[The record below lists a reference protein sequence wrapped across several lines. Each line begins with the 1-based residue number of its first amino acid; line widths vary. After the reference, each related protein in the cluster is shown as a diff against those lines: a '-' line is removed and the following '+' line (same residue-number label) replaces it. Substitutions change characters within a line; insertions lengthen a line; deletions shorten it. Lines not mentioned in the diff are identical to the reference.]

1 MCETDGVLGAK
12 GLGLNSPDDR
22 TVGQILWDE
31 LGLLVQDPQ
40 IPGDGPISQP
50 VYDGLIQLPLGG
62 LETPVAA
69 EVACLL
75 NNLSL

>member
-1 MCETDGVLGAK
+1 
-12 GLGLNSPDDR
+12 
-22 TVGQILWDE
+22 VGQILWDE
-31 LGLLVQDPQ
+31 LGLVVQDPQ
-40 IPGDGPISQP
+40 IPGDGALSQP
-50 VYDGLIQLPLGG
+50 LYDGLLSIPLAG

>member
-1 MCETDGVLGAK
+1 LGSK

-22 TVGQILWDE
+22 TIGQILWTDV
-31 LGLLVQDPQ
+31 GIVVQDPN
-40 IPGDGPISQP
+40 IAGVGDDGGPLSQP
-50 VYDGLIQLPLGG
+50 LYDGLIGIPLGG

-69 EVACLL
+69 EVGCLL